1 MTPSDLLKHYRND
14 PRIAEWLR
22 TWSALKPGESV
33 GLHGA
38 AGSLK
43 SVAAACASEQS
54 DAPLVVVRL
63 DKEDAAY
70 FFNDVEK
77 LLPAGRAVF
86 YPDSY
91 RRPYAFEETA
101 NANVVLRAEV
111 LNRLGRSAQG
121 LVVVTYPEA
130 LFEQVVSH
138 KTLQGQT
145 FSIAVGDALGLDFL
159 NETLFELHFERTD
172 FVTEPG
178 QFAVRG
184 GIVDVFSYA
193 LDRPYRIEFLGDQVE
208 SIRIFDVET
217 QWSEGETDRMD
228 VVPNIENKSVLET
241 REAFWDFVPDATRW
255 WIESDEVVSGKL
267 DRFYAKAEEAFAD
280 LTGPIQRSEPHKL
293 FVSGAQWEKA
303 LESRSW
309 AVDGE
314 GNAHTVRMETLPSPS
329 FGKNFNLLA
338 DTLENHRRLG
348 RKVVLM
354 AHAQSQIDRLRTLFQ
369 DMGRLVEFDP
379 ILGALH
385 SGWED
390 LVGGHI
396 VYTDHEIFERYQR
409 FRLKNGFDKAH
420 AITLQELQSLQMGD
434 FVTHLDH
441 GVGKFGGLQKIDVGG
456 AVQEAIKLIYRDN
469 DVLYVSIHSLHK
481 IAKFNAKDG
490 TAPALHKLGSG
501 HWQALKAK
509 AKKRVKEMAYDLIQL
524 YARRKE
530 AKGHAFAPDSYLQHE
545 LEASFAYEDTPD
557 QVKATADVKGDMER
571 VRPMDRLVCG
581 DVGFGKTEIAIR
593 AAFKAATDGKQVAV
607 LVPTTL
613 LAFQH
618 HKTFR
623 KRLSNFPVRVDY
635 LNRTRSA
642 KETKAILQDLAD
654 GKIDILIGTHKLVGK
669 DVHFKDLGLL
679 IIDEEQKFG
688 VNVKDKLKTLRVH
701 LDTLTLTATPIP
713 RTLQF
718 SLLSARDLS
727 VMTTPPPNRQPIE
740 THVMGF
746 SEDVVRDAIQYE
758 MSRGGQVFFIHNR
771 IENIQEVAGMI
782 QRLVPDAKVGI
793 AHGQLEGHKLETLM
807 LSFMEAE
814 FDVLVSTTLI
824 ESGLDV
830 PNANTIVINQAHR
843 FGLSDLH
850 QMRGRVG
857 RSNRKAFCYLLAPP
871 LSSLPDES
879 RKRLQALEQ
888 FSDLGSGFKIALR
901 DLEIR
906 GSGDLLGADQSGF
919 INDLGFDT
927 YQKILAEA
935 VAELKKTDFKD
946 LFTDVRGG
954 WNPQEADCLID
965 TDLEVLLPDS
975 YVNFVEERLK
985 LYQALDALSTPEE
998 LAQFQAGLVDR
1009 FGPLPPAAVRL
1020 LQAVRVKWLG
1030 TKIGLE
1036 KLVIKQGKAVGYF
1049 PADAQSDYYQSPA
1062 FHAVLNALQTH
1073 PLRFR
1078 MKQKNERLTLLS
1090 EPVPHLEAAL
1100 EMLHL
1105 LLPTPEPHLVP

>member
-1 MTPSDLLKHYRND
+1 MTPAQLLESYRKDLRTS
-14 PRIAEWLR
+14 EWLDR
-22 TWSALKPGESV
+22 WNETPAGRST

-38 AGSLK
+38 SGSLK
-43 SVAAACASEQS
+43 AIAAACATF
-54 DAPLVVVRL
+54 ALGRLVVVRS

-70 FFNDVEK
+70 FFNDLEK
-77 LLPAGRAVF
+77 LLPPGQAVF
-86 YPDSY
+86 YPDSF

-111 LNRLGRSAQG
+111 LNRLGRPTEV

-130 LFEQVVSH
+130 LFELVVSH

-145 FSIAVGDALGLDFL
+145 FSLAVGDALGLDFL
-159 NETLFELHFERTD
+159 NETLFDLHFERTD

-178 QFAVRG
+178 EFAVRG

-193 LDRPYRIEFLGDQVE
+193 FDRPYRIEFLGDRID
-208 SIRIFDVET
+208 SIRTFDVES
-217 QWSEGETDRMD
+217 QWSDGTVERMD

-241 REAFWDFVPDATRW
+241 RESFWDFVPSDTRW
-255 WIESDEVVSGKL
+255 WVESTDVVGEKL
-267 DRFYAKAEEAFAD
+267 ERDYARAVEAFAQ
-280 LTGPIQRSEPHKL
+280 LSGPIQRGEPHKL
-293 FVSGAQWEKA
+293 FANRARWEAGMAQRC
-303 LESRSW
+303 LT
-309 AVDGE
+309 VDGE
-314 GNAHTVRMETLPSPS
+314 GTYATVHWQTLPSPA
-329 FGKNFNLLA
+329 FGKNFTLLA
-338 DTLENHRRLG
+338 DTVENHRRLG
-348 RKVVLM
+348 RSVVLM
-354 AHAQSQIDRLRTLFQ
+354 AHAQTQIDRLRTLFQ
-369 DMGRLVEFDP
+369 DMGRLVEFEP
-379 ILGALH
+379 VLGALH
-385 SGWED
+385 AGWED
-390 LVGGHI
+390 PAGGRV
-396 VYTDHEIFERYQR
+396 VYTDHELFERYQR

-501 HWQALKAK
+501 AWQTLKAK

-524 YARRKE
+524 YARRKD
-530 AKGHAFAPDSYLQHE
+530 APGHAFAPDTYLQHE
-545 LEASFAYEDTPD
+545 LEASFVYEDTPD
-557 QVKATADVKGDMER
+557 QVKSTADVKADMEKP
-571 VRPMDRLVCG
+571 RPMDRLVCG

-618 HKTFR
+618 FKTFS
-623 KRLSNFPVRVDY
+623 KRLASFPVRVDY
-635 LNRTRSA
+635 LNRTRTA

-679 IIDEEQKFG
+679 VVDEEQKFG
-688 VNVKDKLKTLRVH
+688 VNVKDKLKTLRVQ

-727 VMTTPPPNRQPIE
+727 VMATPPPNRQPIE

-746 SEDVVRDAIQYE
+746 GEEVVRDAIQYE
-758 MSRGGQVFFIHNR
+758 LSRGGQVFFIHNR

-782 QRLVPDAKVGI
+782 QRLVPDARVGI

-807 LSFMEAE
+807 LSFMEGG

-871 LSSLPDES
+871 LGSLPDES

-906 GSGDLLGADQSGF
+906 GAGDLLGADQSGF

-935 VAELKKTDFKD
+935 VSELKKSEFKD
-946 LFTDVRGG
+946 LFADTPGG
-954 WNPQEADCLID
+954 WGSEEVDCLID

-985 LYQALDALSTPEE
+985 LYQALDALTTETE
-998 LAQFQAGLVDR
+998 LLRFQEGLVDR
-1009 FGPLPPAAVRL
+1009 FGPLPPAAQRL
-1020 LQAVRVKWLG
+1020 MQAVRVKWLG

-1036 KLVIKQGKAVGYF
+1036 KLVIKQNKAIGYF
-1049 PADAQSDYYQSPA
+1049 PSDAQSDYYQSPS
-1062 FHAVLNALQTH
+1062 FQAVLLALQQH
-1073 PLRFR
+1073 PRTFR
-1078 MKQKNERLTLLS
+1078 MKQKNERLTLLC
-1090 EPVPHLEAAL
+1090 EPIPTLDAAL
-1100 EMLHL
+1100 QALHW
-1105 LLPTPEPHLVP
+1105 LLPAEIETSNT